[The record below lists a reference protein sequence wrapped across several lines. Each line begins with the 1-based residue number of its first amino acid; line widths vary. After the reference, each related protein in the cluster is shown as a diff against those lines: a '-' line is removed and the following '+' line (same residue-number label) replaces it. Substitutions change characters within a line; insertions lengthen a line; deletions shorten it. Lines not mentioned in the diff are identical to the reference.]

1 MDSFKVLKSTDE
13 LFTQAVRNAM
23 PSIQYSPAMI
33 GGKAVNQLV
42 QQSFQFAVPR

>member
-1 MDSFKVLKSTDE
+1 MSK
-13 LFTQAVRNAM
+13 
-23 PSIQYSPAMI
+23 IQFSPAMI